1 MNYLKMYTTLI
12 FVIKFAFIILAIAQ
26 IYLKIYKTSNS
37 LLVSTVDYWKSRV
50 EFVFVFSMAMLLIY
64 MFFPPM
70 NKSVEVAGESK
81 LLLFLFGVVLLTTA
95 KWGDFFNESPVI
107 IRLQD
112 IIGVSE

>member
-1 MNYLKMYTTLI
+1 
-12 FVIKFAFIILAIAQ
+12 
-26 IYLKIYKTSNS
+26 
-37 LLVSTVDYWKSRV
+37 
-50 EFVFVFSMAMLLIY
+50 
-64 MFFPPM
+64 M

-112 IIGVSE
+112 IIGVNE